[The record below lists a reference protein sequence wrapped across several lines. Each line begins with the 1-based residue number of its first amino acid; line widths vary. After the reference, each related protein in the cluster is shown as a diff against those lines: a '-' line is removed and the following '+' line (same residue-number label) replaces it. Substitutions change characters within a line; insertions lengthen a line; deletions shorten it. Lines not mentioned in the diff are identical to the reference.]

1 MTAPRPL
8 ADAPTDALAAATRLY
23 FDVDDTL
30 TVQGLLPAAAVDAL
44 ARAHAAGLSL
54 VAVTGRSAAWG
65 EMMFR
70 VLPLEAVI
78 AETGAVCFYTTEE
91 GKAAV
96 LHAEPDA
103 KVRAANAERR
113 ARVTER
119 VLSEVAAAR
128 LALDNIGRQYDT
140 AFDLIEDGPL
150 VEEPD
155 AARIRAILDDEGI
168 TWAQSSVH
176 INAWIGAFDKASM
189 VDRYLTEVEHT
200 SLVDAADKLVYVGD
214 STNDG
219 AMFCRTPLSVGV
231 ANIAP
236 HLPALAA
243 RDQAPAF
250 VTTQRGGHGFAEL
263 VDRLLAARGA

>member
-1 MTAPRPL
+1 MSAPRPF
-8 ADAPTDALAAATRLY
+8 ADAPNDALRQASRLY

-30 TVQGLLPAAAVDAL
+30 TLDGLLPPTAVEAL
-44 ARAHAAGLSL
+44 HHAKDAGLSL

-70 VLPLEAVI
+70 VLPLDAVI
-78 AETGAVCFYTTEE
+78 AETGAVCFFKTTA
-91 GKAAV
+91 GTADV

-103 KVRAANAERR
+103 AARKANALRR
-113 ARVTER
+113 EQVAER
-119 VLSEVAAAR
+119 VLAEVAAAR

-155 AARIRAILDDEGI
+155 AGRIRAILDEEGI

-176 INAWIGAFDKASM
+176 INAWIGQFDKASM
-189 VDRYLTEVEHT
+189 VDRYLREVEST
-200 SLVDAADKLVYVGD
+200 SLDQAADALVYVGD

-236 HLPALAA
+236 HLEKLATQQ
-243 RDQAPAF
+243 QAPQF
-250 VTTQRGGHGFAEL
+250 ITQARGGYGFAEIVARL
-263 VDRLLAARGA
+263 VAVRS

>member
-1 MTAPRPL
+1 MTAPLPL
-8 ADAPTDALAAATRLY
+8 ADAPADQLRAATRLY

-30 TVQGLLPAAAVDAL
+30 TFEGLLPPTAILAL
-44 ARAHAAGLSL
+44 HRAKDAGLSL

-70 VLPLEAVI
+70 VFPLDAVI
-78 AETGAVCFYTTEE
+78 AETGAVCLFTT
-91 GKAAV
+91 AAGTADV
-96 LHAEPDA
+96 LHAEPDEA
-103 KVRAANAERR
+103 TRRGNAERR
-113 ARVTER
+113 ER
-119 VLSEVAAAR
+119 VARRVLASVPAAR

-150 VEEPD
+150 VEEKD

-176 INAWIGAFDKASM
+176 INAWIGHFDKASM
-189 VDRYLTEVEHT
+189 VDRYLREVEQT
-200 SLVDAADKLVYVGD
+200 SLEEAAATLVYAGD

-236 HLPALAA
+236 HLDKLAA
-243 RDQAPAF
+243 NGQAPAF
-250 VTTQRGGHGFAEL
+250 ITEGKGGFGFAEL
-263 VDRLLAARGA
+263 VDRLLDARGA

>member
-1 MTAPRPL
+1 MTAPLPF
-8 ADAPTDALAAATRLY
+8 ADAPADQLAAATRLY

-30 TVQGLLPAAAVDAL
+30 TLDGLLPPVAVQALHDAK
-44 ARAHAAGLSL
+44 AAGLSL

-70 VLPLEAVI
+70 VLPLDAVV
-78 AETGAVCFYTTEE
+78 AETGAMCFYKTKSGT
-91 GKAAV
+91 AAV
-96 LHAEPDA
+96 LHVEPDEA
-103 KVRAANAERR
+103 TRRGHAERR
-113 ARVTER
+113 ERVASR
-119 VLSEVAAAR
+119 VLSAVPAAR
-128 LALDNIGRQYDT
+128 LALDNIGREYDT

-150 VEEPD
+150 VEEKD

-176 INAWIGAFDKASM
+176 INAWIGQFDKASM
-189 VDRYLTEVEHT
+189 VDRYLREVEDT
-200 SLVDAADKLVYVGD
+200 SLDDAASTLVYAGD

-236 HLPALAA
+236 HLDKLAA
-243 RDQAPAF
+243 KDQAPAF
-250 VTTQRGGHGFAEL
+250 ITEGRGGLGFAEIVERL
-263 VDRLLAARGA
+263 VSSRG